1 MGVIDTTFRT
11 ITCNGTVKNAETG
24 EVTACPHTITYEV
37 AKEKETFEAAE
48 NVWMKSLRAVQSLDN
63 RRFNYCSDLCEA
75 TGVEAGLHNLPEQKR
90 IISNVATPAQIEAAA
105 AAARNAEKATAAIKQ
120 GAGVSLS

>member
-1 MGVIDTTFRT
+1 MGVVDTTFRT
-11 ITCNGTVKNAETG
+11 ITCTGFTKNAETG
-24 EVTACPHTITYEV
+24 EVTPCPHTITYEV
-37 AKEKETFEAAE
+37 SKEKETFEAPE

-75 TGVEAGLHNLPEQKR
+75 SAVESGVHNLPEQKR